1 MADEFAVGGIFGT
14 VGGFLWLI
22 FAGLYKTP
30 SFEEQFT
37 AVVENPV
44 HIGIPTDIGLFLA
57 DLSLALMIL
66 GPITW
71 WIVVPIAKWTVTKQR
86 RKTKDN
92 TELE

>member
-1 MADEFAVGGIFGT
+1 MADEFAVGGIFAT

-30 SFEEQFT
+30 SFAEQFSK
-37 AVVENPV
+37 AVENPV
-44 HIGIPTDIGLFLA
+44 NIGIPIDIGLFLA

-71 WIVVPIAKWTVTKQR
+71 WIVVPLAKWMIIKQR
-86 RKTKDN
+86 RKTREN
-92 TELE
+92 TEPE